1 MQASYRGKNTAREFD
16 WRVASVSVMFLNQNE
31 GVPVP
36 RCWGPGT
43 EAYDLPLDQILT
55 KSRLVERY
63 CAGIGA
69 LAGRLPANR
78 EPLLRPAFGSGLRR
92 R

>member
-55 KSRLVERY
+55 KSRQVSWNLLDALASPEWPV
-63 CAGIGA
+63 AAALIGA
-69 LAGRLPANR
+69 KSGGR
-78 EPLLRPAFGSGLRR
+78 
-92 R
+92 